1 MSQMSEG
8 ASRRMLVLA
17 FLGVYLSWGST
28 YLAIRFA
35 IETIPPFSMAGV
47 RFLIAGGVLYAFLR
61 LRGAQRPEP
70 VHWASAALVGALL
83 LGMGNGGVT
92 WAEQRIPSG
101 VAALLVAGTPA
112 WMVLLD
118 WLRPGGTRPGKAV
131 AAGIALGGSGIVLL
145 VGPEE
150 VIGGGGIDLLAAAV
164 VLFGSL
170 SWAFGSILSRSLRM
184 PPSVLLLT
192 AMQMIVAGALF
203 TTVGVAAGEPGQIVW
218 SEITLLS
225 VGSLAYL
232 IVFGSWIGFGA
243 YLYLLRVTTAA
254 RASTYAYVNPAVAVL
269 LGWTLAGERVDARM
283 LGAMLLIVCGVAMIT
298 LAPRR
303 KALATAEGEVDVPP
317 SRSRGEDGPAP
328 PSLGAPAPL
337 PATR

>member
-1 MSQMSEG
+1 MSEA

-17 FLGVYLSWGST
+17 FLGVYVSWGST

-61 LRGAQRPEP
+61 LRGERRPEP
-70 VHWASAALVGALL
+70 AHWASAALVGALL

-112 WMVLLD
+112 WMVLFD
-118 WLRPGGTRPGKAV
+118 WLRPGGNRPGGAV
-131 AAGIALGGSGIVLL
+131 VAGLALGGSGIVLL
-145 VGPEE
+145 VGPGELM
-150 VIGGGGIDLLAAAV
+150 GGSGFDLLGAAV
-164 VLFGSL
+164 VLFGSMC
-170 SWAFGSILSRSLRM
+170 WAFGSILSRSLRL
-184 PPSVLLLT
+184 PPSIMLLT
-192 AMQMIVAGALF
+192 AMQMIVAGALL
-203 TTVGVAAGEPGQIVW
+203 TAVGVTSGEPGRLVW
-218 SEITLLS
+218 SEVSLLS
-225 VGSLAYL
+225 LGALAYL

-269 LGWTLAGERVDARM
+269 LGWALAGERVDARM
-283 LGAMLLIVCGVAMIT
+283 LWAMLLIVGGVALIT
-298 LAPRR
+298 LGPRKKLVAAP
-303 KALATAEGEVDVPP
+303 LAQVDVPSTP
-317 SRSRGEDGPAP
+317 LEVGDQTAPAP
-328 PSLGAPAPL
+328 VGAPAP
-337 PATR
+337 ARAAG